1 MPVCEVCRGEYQR
14 VAAFCPNCGA
24 PLTALA
30 ARMREAQRR
39 PLPDPR
45 DPAVV
50 LPDLEDV
57 ETEA

>member
-1 MPVCEVCRGEYQR
+1 MPVCEICRNEYQR
-14 VAAFCPNCGA
+14 VASLCPNCGA

-39 PLPDPR
+39 PLPSLSDE
-45 DPAVV
+45 AVI
-50 LPDLEDV
+50 LPELEDS